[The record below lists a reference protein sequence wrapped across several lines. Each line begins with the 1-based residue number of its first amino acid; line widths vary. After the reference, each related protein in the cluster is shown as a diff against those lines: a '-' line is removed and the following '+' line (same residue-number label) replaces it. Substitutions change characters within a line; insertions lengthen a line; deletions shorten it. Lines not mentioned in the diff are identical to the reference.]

1 MHLVE
6 DEMAYLVV
14 DAIKQIERKGRKTC
28 NMTFNKLEKGHEK
41 VSSNILCWVENKGMA
56 NRYTDV
62 HFYNYIVNT
71 FVLQYLRRKK
81 NIKKNSNKKES
92 STSEFQVI

>member
-1 MHLVE
+1 MKKFLVTYC
-6 DEMAYLVV
+6 AGL
-14 DAIKQIERKGRKTC
+14 R
-28 NMTFNKLEKGHEK
+28 
-41 VSSNILCWVENKGMA
+41 NKGMA
-56 NRYTDV
+56 NRYMDV
-62 HFYNYIVNT
+62 NFYNYIVNT